1 MSGPS
6 LVARTVTG
14 ALVAA
19 QQKGNDTVF
28 ITMADGSHINFTIEA
43 VVEGGLLGTLR
54 GSKTPSLVMMA
65 QVARI
70 DFT

>member
-19 QQKGNDTVF
+19 QQKGNDTVT
-28 ITMADGSHINFTIEA
+28 INMANGDYFQFTIEA
-43 VVEGGLLGTLR
+43 VIEGALLG
-54 GSKTPSLVMMA
+54 KTRSGLTSLIMLA